1 MKMNTMMMKM
11 AHPPRSCGE
20 LREAGTIGQIQLAML
35 TPVGSYSAKDK
46 TGEEMIQK
54 KWSQMLWPGFWAEW
68 IQHVFNEHMQ
78 LIDLC
83 AA

>member
-46 TGEEMIQK
+46 TGEEMIQEF
-54 KWSQMLWPGFWAEW
+54 LGTNVVARF
-68 IQHVFNEHMQ
+68 
-78 LIDLC
+78 LC
-83 AA
+83 